1 MLKILFVCTGNT
13 CRSPMAEFLMKEIV
27 TEKGLSQLVSVRSA
41 GLAAMPGDRI
51 NEQAATV
58 LESNY
63 TIVSDEHRSTAV
75 SPYLLDEQDLILVM
89 TESHAE
95 HIQAVRPDLR
105 ERVYTVIEFY
115 LRAYQ
120 ALFPEH
126 SLPAYTSLSVADPY
140 GLSLSVYEDTA
151 AMLKEYLKV
160 IVDYIEKEML

>member
-1 MLKILFVCTGNT
+1 MRKILFVCTGNT
-13 CRSPMAEFLMKEIV
+13 CRSPMAEFLMKEIFA
-27 TEKGLSQLVSVRSA
+27 EKGLTQHVLVRSA
-41 GLAAMPGDRI
+41 GLAAMPGDMI

-58 LESNY
+58 LETRY
-63 TIVSDEHRSTAV
+63 TIVSDEHRSMPV
-75 SPYLLDEQDLILVM
+75 SSYLLDEQDLILAM

-95 HIQAVRPDLR
+95 HIRAARPDLS

-120 ALFPEH
+120 VLFPDR

-151 AMLKEYLKV
+151 AMLKEYLEV
-160 IVDYIEKEML
+160 VADYIEKEMI